1 MMKKRAFTTSVCSIT
16 PYANFISHS
25 HLSTNP
31 NNPIPFKPKPHFPF
45 SFNPPPAKL
54 PHLLLEKSKLGFD
67 DALVMFDQMLHLKP
81 LPNVIH
87 FNQLLAALVKMKQH
101 SVAVS
106 LFRNMCATNIPLD
119 IFTFNTAINCFCHL
133 NRVDYAFS
141 LLPAIIKRGFLPDVV
156 TYTTLIRGLISQDNP
171 VEAQNIFNKL
181 LRFNDIQ
188 PNVVTYT
195 TIIDGLCK
203 RGHPSVAVKLFRYME
218 KKGCKPNAVTYNTI
232 IDCLRKCRLV
242 DQALGL
248 LREMTRKGILP
259 NLMTYSSLIQG
270 LFDFNRWQDINGL
283 LREMDIS
290 NISPD
295 VHTFSILVDA
305 YGKEGMIKDAEYF
318 M

>member
-1 MMKKRAFTTSVCSIT
+1 MFLHFIRDLDRCGDNVWGAAVLAYLYRELCKTSKKDVDEVAG
-16 PYANFISHS
+16 Y
-25 HLSTNP
+25 
-31 NNPIPFKPKPHFPF
+31 
-45 SFNPPPAKL
+45 
-54 PHLLLEKSKLGFD
+54 LLLLQLWAWERLPTLAPIRTSFILFD
-67 DALVMFDQMLHLKP
+67 ARFWEGQV
-81 LPNVIH
+81 
-87 FNQLLAALVKMKQH
+87 AA
-101 SVAVS
+101 
-106 LFRNMCATNIPLD
+106 P
-119 IFTFNTAINCFCHL
+119 
-133 NRVDYAFS
+133 
-141 LLPAIIKRGFLPDVV
+141 RGL
-156 TYTTLIRGLISQDNP
+156 RGLISQDNP

-305 YGKEGMIKDAEYF
+305 YGKEGMIKDAEYVRT
-318 M
+318 